1 MLGAHKINDNHLVI
15 KLLSGG
21 FFWASNRRIDGA
33 NKTMAMYR
41 LNRKYLYEL
50 RH

>member
-21 FFWASNRRIDGA
+21 FFGHWIDGA